1 MIELLQGNSH
11 WFWLSLGGLLLA
23 AEMLGASGY
32 LLWSGLSAMLT
43 GVLTWLLPLD
53 WAWQSVSFALLT
65 IITALL
71 WWHWLRQRS
80 RKEPISTLNQ
90 RGRQLLGRHATL
102 TEPLVNGI
110 GRIDIGDS
118 SWRVQ
123 AERDLPA
130 GTVVEIV
137 DVEGI
142 TLKVKP
148 NA

>member
-1 MIELLQGNSH
+1 
-11 WFWLSLGGLLLA
+11 
-23 AEMLGASGY
+23 
-32 LLWSGLSAMLT
+32 
-43 GVLTWLLPLD
+43 